1 VVFEHWGQDVDFDAL
16 VRSQGAI
23 DLNAQTASC
32 PACGAS
38 FATSAT
44 RCPSC
49 GLRFG

>member
-1 VVFEHWGQDVDFDAL
+1 MVFEHWGQDVDL
-16 VRSQGAI
+16 QTLLRSQSAI
-23 DLNAQTASC
+23 DLNAETAEC

-38 FATSAT
+38 FATSKT